1 WTAIV
6 EGGTSVLA
14 TALRVALANKW
25 LATPNTMAWGFDAQ
39 WEIALTAAEALTMCA
54 LLVGGVMLLTRTR
67 VAIPILRLSVACS
80 IVLMFVGTVMALHSS
95 TTYASYWSKPA
106 TAAVEA
112 LQVVKGEWPELL
124 IGLLTLPPLA
134 RRMV

>member
-1 WTAIV
+1 MTDSAPLIQYASEPLEQPAERLLRHIVAWTAIV

-54 LLVGGVMLLTRTR
+54 LLVGGVMLLTRTC

-80 IVLMFVGTVMALHSS
+80 IVLMFV
-95 TTYASYWSKPA
+95 
-106 TAAVEA
+106 
-112 LQVVKGEWPELL
+112 
-124 IGLLTLPPLA
+124 
-134 RRMV
+134 